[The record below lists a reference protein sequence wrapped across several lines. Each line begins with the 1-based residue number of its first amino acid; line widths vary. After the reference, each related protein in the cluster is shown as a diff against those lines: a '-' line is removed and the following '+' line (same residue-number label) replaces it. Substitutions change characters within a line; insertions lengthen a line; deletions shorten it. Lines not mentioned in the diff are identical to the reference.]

1 MSNENDQVTLDTPHL
16 STTVLP
22 YGHHITS
29 LVVDANTDVLAG
41 FRDTDVYHHSIS
53 NRAFLNAVVG
63 RYANRLPSGE
73 TVLSTGAKLHLP
85 GAAGVCLHGGEAAFD
100 TLPWAPVERS
110 QSLLFAQDDPDH
122 PVPPPP
128 SDPNEPVSESSTL
141 HRLYSPAGAEGFPCS
156 LEVEA
161 LVVVL
166 APDKRDGA
174 PTTAEGKEGTS
185 LGKVKVVLRAK
196 IREDGD
202 DDIPKGTPV
211 NLTVHWGFRLDD
223 GKDKD
228 VLGHHLWLD
237 VRRLAHLALLLPL
250 LPRLSK
256 LTLASSSRSSPTS
269 SSSLRLAVLSL
280 PLAVGQARR
289 ARRVGPLDRRARA
302 RRGGLAARLFLAG
315 AQGPAQEDRRQVPRG
330 RRRCVATS
338 LCASSIQLEEHVPD
352 SLSVPRRADRNFLFS
367 HPSSSL
373 QPSPLDQPT
382 SESSQWSP
390 RLPTT
395 PQAILTSPS
404 SHLSLRFTSNQSSVQ
419 VYTAPGLDG
428 TGPVR
433 KVAHGGPARAD
444 AKGGAASAAS
454 GRATSK
460 GDGYGAD
467 SLVFLEF
474 QAPVGAVVHAA
485 GAQAG
490 EGERPEL
497 ARWMRER
504 AEAQGVNLDEGKK
517 GRSWE
522 ADTLLRKGQ
531 VYENWVEVEVV
542 RLE

>member
-1 MSNENDQVTLDTPHL
+1 MSNESDQVTLDTPHL

-29 LVVDANTDVLAG
+29 LVVDGKTDVLAG
-41 FRDTDVYHHSIS
+41 FRDADVYHHSIS

-73 TVLSTGAKLHLP
+73 TRFETGAKLHLP

-128 SDPNEPVSESSTL
+128 SDPNEPVAESSTL

-156 LEVEA
+156 LVVEA

-166 APDKRDGA
+166 APDKRTGVH
-174 PTTAEGKEGTS
+174 TTAEGKEGTS

-202 DDIPKGTPV
+202 DDIAKGTPV

-237 VRRLAHLALLLPL
+237 SNKLAALDESG
-250 LPRLSK
+250 LSTGALEPVK
-256 LTLASSSRSSPTS
+256 AGS
-269 SSSLRLAVLSL
+269 
-280 PLAVGQARR
+280 
-289 ARRVGPLDRRARA
+289 PLDFHSQGREGPHRKIGDNYPE
-302 RRGGLAARLFLAG
+302 GG
-315 AQGPAQEDRRQVPRG
+315 V
-330 RRRCVATS
+330 
-338 LCASSIQLEEHVPD
+338 
-352 SLSVPRRADRNFLFS
+352 DRNFLFS

-433 KVAHGGPARAD
+433 KVAHGGPARD
-444 AKGGAASAAS
+444 AEKDGAASAA
-454 GRATSK
+454 GERATSK

-485 GAQAG
+485 GAQEG
-490 EGERPEL
+490 DGERPEL

-522 ADTLLRKGQ
+522 ADTMLRKGQ